1 MTDYRAGSLS
11 PTLYAWKGSE
21 HWARVPALAVSQHA
35 LEMIK
40 KQFESAPFTVGNSAL
55 LCPHRGANGREN
67 REGHS
72 SKKEGKQRKMN
83 KNVSFPKDYKSMQ
96 IKVFHIYQ
104 EPLNHLQFAVI
115 NIVSNRNFTWRIQ
128 SGDVSDGTSSTMFY

>member
-11 PTLYAWKGSE
+11 PALYAWKGSE
-21 HWARVPALAVSQHA
+21 RWARVPALAVSQHA

-55 LCPHRGANGREN
+55 LCPHQGANGREN

-72 SKKEGKQRKMN
+72 SKKEGKQENSQKM
-83 KNVSFPKDYKSMQ
+83 FPFLRSTNQCKSR
-96 IKVFHIYQ
+96 
-104 EPLNHLQFAVI
+104 L
-115 NIVSNRNFTWRIQ
+115 FTYIR
-128 SGDVSDGTSSTMFY
+128 SL